1 MALVKDMH
9 IKPEPPT
16 EATLLAVLRQ
26 HWQADP
32 EKIRFPDKVDEEL
45 ARDLAIYHAPDAIFP
60 LAALGVDFNVEDDT
74 THNHMAP
81 LRAALLDAS
90 FQKVD
95 PKLKAARHILELG
108 ANPDV
113 VSGHS
118 RHPLLCDVLPHP
130 DRVRLLLE
138 FGANPDV
145 GEFPGYSP
153 LLHLVLKPDV
163 WNTDVCEAA
172 TGCAHLLLDAG
183 ARVGPGYR
191 DKDGKDYSILP
202 MAIARH
208 PLLPDSLVRRLLD
221 ETPKEFFAPD
231 ALDWVMVAGLLA
243 RQGREELLVHALE
256 LGCPVGGTDNYGKT
270 ALDYFLFCSSPLA
283 PPAQACAW
291 RLIAAGVRLGPPGP
305 HESAVA
311 RASLEA
317 LVLDVACQAALDEA
331 CADPAVPHLPRPR
344 L

>member
-1 MALVKDMH
+1 MAPKDMH
-9 IKPEPPT
+9 VKPEPPT
-16 EATLLAVLRQ
+16 EAKLLAVLRQ

-32 EKIRFPDKVDEEL
+32 GKIRFPDRVDEEIV
-45 ARDLAIYHAPDAIFP
+45 RDLAIYHAPDAILP

-95 PKLKAARHILELG
+95 PELKAARHILALG

-113 VSGHS
+113 VCGLS
-118 RHPLLCDVLPHP
+118 RSPLLCDVLPHP
-130 DRVRLLLE
+130 ARVRLLLE

-145 GEFPGYSP
+145 GEFAGYSP
-153 LLHLVLKPDV
+153 LLQLVLKPAV
-163 WNTDVCEAA
+163 WDTDLCEAA
-172 TGCAHLLLDAG
+172 TRCAHLLLDAG

-191 DKDGKDYSILP
+191 GTDGKDYSVLP

-208 PLLPDSLVRRLLD
+208 PFLPDSLVRRLLD
-221 ETPKEFFAPD
+221 ETPKAFFAPD

-256 LGCPVGGTDNYGKT
+256 LGCPVGGADNDGKT
-270 ALDYFLFCSSPLA
+270 ALDYFLFSPDPLL

-291 RLIAAGVRLGPPGP
+291 RLIAAGVRPGPPRP

-317 LVLDVACQAALDEA
+317 LVLDVACQGALNEA
-331 CADPAVPHLPRPR
+331 CDPAVPHLPRPR